1 MGDFSKHWPDVL
13 MAALLAVSGYLMRRD
28 ITAMDRRHE
37 RAENK
42 FEKVDGQLGNHE
54 TRITVIEKTRD

>member
-1 MGDFSKHWPDVL
+1 

-42 FEKVDGQLGNHE
+42 FEKVDDQLGDHE